1 MSMTSL
7 FFHALLYYESIYT
20 TVLIPFQLFLF
31 IYKYNS
37 LVYSQSVVAAEVILI
52 IIGFFL
58 NLLRIRQGTVGNK
71 GKQAVRFVIY
81 FILTIIIIIG
91 FIYLIVWQPYVYW
104 LEFIMHIIAV
114 IILGLE
120 FFFSVVSLIAY
131 QVSVWFF
138 IFLVIYR
145 KK

>member
-1 MSMTSL
+1 M
-7 FFHALLYYESIYT
+7 
-20 TVLIPFQLFLF
+20 
-31 IYKYNS
+31 
-37 LVYSQSVVAAEVILI
+37 ILI

-58 NLLRIRQGTVGNK
+58 NLVRIRQGTVGNK

-131 QVSVWFF
+131 QVSV
-138 IFLVIYR
+138 
-145 KK
+145 